1 MSNSNRPKPGIVAA
15 RQQTV
20 TSYAGPLPPSAEFAQ
35 YEQILPGTA
44 ERIVSLAEKEAEH
57 RRVCDV
63 RLIDKTFETRHRGQ
77 NCALIVA
84 LAALA
89 TAGICACFGQQ
100 IASVGLAITACI
112 GLATAFIKKE
122 N

>member
-1 MSNSNRPKPGIVAA
+1 MSNRPKTGIVAA
-15 RQQTV
+15 HQHSV
-20 TSYAGPLPPSAEFAQ
+20 TSYTGPLPPSAEFGR

-57 RRVCDV
+57 RRECDV
-63 RLIDKTFETRHRGQ
+63 KMIDKTFDVRRRGQ
-77 NCALIVA
+77 NYALIVA
-84 LAALA
+84 LSALV

-100 IASVGLAITACI
+100 VASVGLAITACV
-112 GLATAFIKKE
+112 GLAAAFIKKD